1 MNALLQ
7 NHQVLKPASFIH
19 SFKIIFKLQAQAEA
33 AMTRLR
39 NSQQFIQAEIPI
51 LHRKLQAE
59 KKQFMNL
66 EVSEARCEEVR

>member
-1 MNALLQ
+1 
-7 NHQVLKPASFIH
+7 
-19 SFKIIFKLQAQAEA
+19 
-33 AMTRLR
+33 MTRLR